1 MKINIILEMSMMLL
15 SFSAFAV
22 KPPLSVKT
30 AFNQKFPNV
39 PKVNWGKED
48 STEYEAEF
56 LMNGIEMS
64 VNFSSDGTWLE
75 TETEIPLEKLPA
87 NVLEAVKKQVKPNAI
102 KEASKIESDKKGI
115 LFEVEVKIGLKTREL
130 FFKEDGTEVK

>member
-1 MKINIILEMSMMLL
+1 M
-15 SFSAFAV
+15 
-22 KPPLSVKT
+22 KT

-102 KEASKIESDKKGI
+102 KEASKIESAKKGI
-115 LFEVEVKIGLKTREL
+115 LFEVEVKIGLKNQRIIL
-130 FFKEDGTEVK
+130 QRRWD